1 MIRNLEPIRL
11 FIYFCFLIANL
22 SATLSYAQSFTN
34 STVGNI
40 DNSTLCPGA
49 TGTGTTANLT
59 RTFNVSGLP
68 TSGMDLNVGFLA
80 SHSWRGDIRLT
91 LRSPGPSPVSVVL
104 ITEDTSNS
112 GNDNDYNLELGDE
125 ATVTVN
131 TGAADG
137 PHDITLP
144 PYQILASPN
153 NPLSAFSAVNP
164 NGTWTMEMCDD
175 YAGEIGQFL
184 QATLFFASPNDA
196 DLNLSVAIDN
206 NLPQFT
212 DTVTLTYDLVN
223 GGPNSTT
230 GVSVNAP
237 LPSGLSFISSAGTGS
252 YNSATGLWTL
262 PGTLGPSS
270 TSTLTI
276 TATVQGTGSNVVSA
290 EVQSSSQNDP
300 DSTPGNG
307 VTTEDDLAT
316 LTFFPQPPPTPPA
329 LSCSAATQFV
339 HAWDPPGGTNGW
351 SSGEFANNYTA
362 GTTPLNFTITGDTG
376 NLGQISGVNTPVSQ
390 NTYTGGLVPGEYSL
404 GISADHANAAQQIVI
419 TADIGTPGQGIEAL
433 QFRVFDIDL
442 GGWVDRLTVT
452 GEIDGSTVL
461 PTTMTPSAN
470 NFIAGNS
477 AIGRNG
483 NAGTTASSG
492 NVTVTFNTPID
503 KVIIEYGNDPSV
515 GANPAFQI
523 MSVHEFT
530 MCPRLLAD
538 LSAVKSVEIYDP
550 LNQGL
555 YMTPGNEVL
564 YKITA
569 TNSASADAPAND
581 IDITDTLPDTVRFIS
596 ATTTGFTAGSFG
608 APALPATNTDCDSGA
623 CVIRFSGGT
632 LPINTTGEIIMRA
645 LIK

>member
-1 MIRNLEPIRL
+1 MIKNLEPIRL
-11 FIYFCFLIANL
+11 FVYVCFLFASL
-22 SATLSYAQSFTN
+22 SATLSHAQSFTN
-34 STVGNI
+34 SIIGNI
-40 DNSTLCPGA
+40 NDTTLCPGA
-49 TGTGTTANLT
+49 TGAGTTANLT

-68 TSGMDLNVGFLA
+68 SSGIDLNVGFLA

-104 ITEDTSNS
+104 ITEDTSNN
-112 GNDNDYNLELGDE
+112 GNDNNYNLELGDE
-125 ATVTVN
+125 GTVTVN

-137 PHDITLP
+137 PHDITLT

-153 NPLSAFSAVNP
+153 NPLSAFNAVNP
-164 NGTWTMEMCDD
+164 NGTWTLEVCDD
-175 YAGEIGQFL
+175 YAGESGQFL
-184 QATLFFASPNDA
+184 QATLFFASPDDA

-212 DTVTLTYDLVN
+212 ETVTLTYNLVN
-223 GGPNSTT
+223 GGPNSTS
-230 GVSVNAP
+230 GVTVNAP

-262 PGTLGPSS
+262 PGTLGPNS

-276 TATVQGTGSNVVSA
+276 TATVLGAGSNVVTT
-290 EVQSSSQNDP
+290 EVQSSAQNDP
-300 DSTPGNG
+300 DSTPANG
-307 VTTEDDLAT
+307 IPTEDDYAT
-316 LTFFPQPPPTPPA
+316 LTFFPQPPLTPPA

-339 HAWDPPGGTNGW
+339 HAWDAPGATNGW
-351 SSGEFANNYTA
+351 SSGVLANNYTA
-362 GTTPLNFTITGDTG
+362 ETTPLNFTITGDTG
-376 NLGQISGVNTPVSQ
+376 NLGQISGVNTPVTQ
-390 NTYTGGLVPGEYSL
+390 NTYTGGLVTAEYSL
-404 GISADHANAAQQIVI
+404 GIAADHANAAQEIVI
-419 TADIGTPGQGIEAL
+419 TADIGTPGEGIEAL
-433 QFRVFDIDL
+433 QFSVFDIDL

-452 GEIDGSTVL
+452 GEINGNTVL
-461 PTTMTPSAN
+461 PTTMTPSGN
-470 NFIAGNS
+470 NYISGNS
-477 AIGRNG
+477 AIGTNG
-483 NAGTTASSG
+483 NAGATAASG

-503 KVIIEYGNDPSV
+503 KVTIAYGNDPSV

-523 MSVHEFT
+523 MSVHKFT

-538 LSAVKSVEIYDP
+538 ISAVKSVDVYDP
-550 LNQGL
+550 LSEGL

-564 YKITA
+564 YKITV

-581 IDITDTLPDTVRFIS
+581 IDITDTLPETVKFIS

-608 APALPATNTDCDSGA
+608 SPALPATNTDCDSGA
-623 CVIRFSGGT
+623 CVIHFSGGT